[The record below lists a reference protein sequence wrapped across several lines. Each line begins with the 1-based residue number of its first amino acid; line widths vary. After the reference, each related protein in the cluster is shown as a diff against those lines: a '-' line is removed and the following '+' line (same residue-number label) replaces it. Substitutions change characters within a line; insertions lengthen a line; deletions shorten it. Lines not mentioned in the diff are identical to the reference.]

1 MQELSEVA
9 VITHDSIDDG
19 DGRYASRTRVNR
31 LVVEIPAADYRT
43 LPMYETE
50 AIPLNG
56 EVHTIKL
63 DLGTCQATTASDAET
78 DKGRFQMVNSELTLA
93 GEHENYFTPIDGIDY
108 TGQAQLFYQFQT
120 NEGAAQNGT
129 TMDIALSV
137 RTGVSG
143 HSSSPSAPKVAD
155 AGGTDRVIGTV
166 QPWTGRVAGSVK
178 FVLSFSGG
186 SSNTFHADTGP
197 IKIIVYYS

>member
-1 MQELSEVA
+1 MA
-9 VITHDSIDDG
+9 VITHDSINDG

-31 LVVEIPAADYRT
+31 LVVEIPAADYKT
-43 LPMYETE
+43 MPMYETE

-63 DLGTCQATTASDAET
+63 DLGTCMATTQTDAET
-78 DKGRFQMVNSELTLA
+78 DKGRFQMINSEVTLA
-93 GEHENYFTPIDGIDY
+93 GAPEDYFTPIDGIDY
-108 TGQAQLFYQFQT
+108 TGLGQAYYQFQT

-143 HSSSPSAPKVAD
+143 HSSAPVAPKVAD
-155 AGGTDRVIGTV
+155 AGGTSRVISSV

-178 FVLSFSGG
+178 FMLSFL
-186 SSNTFHADTGP
+186 SSNTFHTDTGP